1 MTFRPIGEL
10 RAAVLKASKALK
22 ALKALGLLHLW
33 KQKEQLDTQE
43 AQSGSIQHLM

>member
-10 RAAVLKASKALK
+10 RAAVLKASK

-43 AQSGSIQHLM
+43 AQSGSMQHLM